1 LRQIETSLIQSTV
14 KELCL
19 RANFLLREDVYVGLK
34 NSLRIEESECGREIL
49 EQLIENAQIAR
60 EQSIPICQD
69 TGFVTVFA
77 QIGQDVLVIDGDLN
91 RAIENGVR
99 EAYKEGYLRPSVVS
113 RPCFSR
119 ENTQDNTPPLIYTS
133 IVPGDKL
140 KIVVMPKG
148 GGSENS
154 SQLKMMGLSEG
165 VGGVKEFVLEVISEA
180 GANSCPPI
188 VVGLGIGGTFDSVGF
203 LAKKALLREIDKKSP
218 DAEVASL
225 EEELLQNINDLGIGP
240 AGLGGRVTAMSVNI
254 ECFPTHMAC
263 LPVAV
268 NISCHALRSAESVI

>member
-1 LRQIETSLIQSTV
+1 MRQIETALIQSTV

-19 RANFLLREDVYVGLK
+19 KANFCLREDVYQGLK
-34 NSLRIEESECGREIL
+34 KSLKIEESECGREIL
-49 EQLIENAQIAR
+49 EQIIENARLAR

-77 QIGQDVLVIDGDLN
+77 QIGQEISVIGGDFN
-91 RAIENGVR
+91 QAIERGVR

-140 KIVVMPKG
+140 KIVAMPKG

-154 SQLKMMGLSEG
+154 SQLKMMDLSEG
-165 VGGVKEFVLEVISEA
+165 LEGVKDFVLEVVSEA

-188 VVGLGIGGTFDSVGF
+188 IVGLGIGSTFDSVGF
-203 LAKKALLREIDKKSP
+203 LAKKALLREIDKKNP
-218 DAEVASL
+218 DAELASL
-225 EEELLQNINDLGIGP
+225 EEELLQKINDLGIGP
-240 AGLGGRVTAMSVNI
+240 AGLGGRVTAMSVTI
-254 ECFPTHMAC
+254 ESFPTHMAC

-268 NISCHALRSAESVI
+268 NISCHALRSAERVI